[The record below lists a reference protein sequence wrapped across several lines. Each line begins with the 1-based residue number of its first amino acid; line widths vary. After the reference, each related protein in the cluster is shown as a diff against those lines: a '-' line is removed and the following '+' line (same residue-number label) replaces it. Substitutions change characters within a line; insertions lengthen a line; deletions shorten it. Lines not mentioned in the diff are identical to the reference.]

1 MISIKF
7 AIIRAVLS
15 VIVFVSGLNQTS
27 CCSRSDSNSSDDK
40 TIKGKR
46 YSGNDSCLISDL
58 HVIVCSY

>member
-46 YSGNDSCLISDL
+46 YSGNDSS
-58 HVIVCSY
+58 